1 MNLKSIKNLD
11 VAGKIALVRAGFD
24 VPMRDGRILNDFRI
38 RVAIPT
44 IEYLAKRG
52 AKVVILAHLDRPEG
66 WRESLS
72 LAPAAKHLAEI
83 LRRKFVTVS
92 EKEKNLPDYPVSH
105 LFFFRHNI
113 EKIDIRPLLAQMK
126 EGDIA
131 VLENIRFYPGETEGD
146 KKFARMLASLGD
158 CYVDEAFSD
167 AHRKHASII
176 GVPQFLPSVPGFG
189 FARELDILER
199 FMSHPKKPVVVMVG
213 GIKITSKL
221 EALRNLA
228 KISDYILLGGGL
240 ASLFLKMA
248 GYEIGKSVWEENSG
262 DQKIAKELWRDFR
275 EKIYLPVDAVV
286 SKSRDGKPSCVK
298 IEKIRPGQM
307 ILDIG
312 PETTLL
318 FSKIL
323 KKGRALLWNGPLGYV
338 ENRDFAHGTL
348 ALGRLFAS
356 RTKTDVSG
364 IAGGGDTLE
373 VIADLGMEEFIDHL
387 STGGGAML
395 NFLAEKKLPAL
406 EKLTNEQS

>member
-1 MNLKSIKNLD
+1 M
-11 VAGKIALVRAGFD
+11 LVRAGFD
-24 VPMRDGRILNDFRI
+24 VPIAGDRVKNDYRI
-38 RVAIPT
+38 RAAVPT
-44 IEYLAKRG
+44 LEYLVKHG
-52 AKVVILAHLDRPEG
+52 AKVVIIAHLGRPEG
-66 WRESLS
+66 WQESLS
-72 LAPAAKHLAEI
+72 LAPVAKQLAQI
-83 LRRKFVTVS
+83 LRRKFVVVS
-92 EKEKNLPDYPVSH
+92 ENEKTLPDYPVPH
-105 LFFFRHNI
+105 LFFLRHNI
-113 EKIDIRPLLAQMK
+113 EKIDARPLLAQMK

-131 VLENIRFYPGETEGD
+131 VLENIRFYDGETECD
-146 KKFARMLASLGD
+146 EKFAKLLASLGD
-158 CYVDEAFSD
+158 CYVDESFSD
-167 AHRKHASII
+167 AHRRHASIVGI
-176 GVPQFLPSVPGFG
+176 PQFLPSALGLG
-189 FARELDILER
+189 FARELEVLER
-199 FMSHPKKPVVVMVG
+199 FMFHPKKPVVVMIG

-228 KISDYILLGGGL
+228 KISDHILLGGGL
-240 ASLFLKMA
+240 ASLFLKIA
-248 GYEIGKSVWEENSG
+248 GYEIGKSVWEETPA

-275 EKIYLPVDAVV
+275 EKIHLPVDAVV

-298 IEKIRPGQM
+298 IEKVGSDQI

-323 KKGRALLWNGPLGYV
+323 KKGRTLLWNGPLGYI

-356 RTKTDVSG
+356 RTKTAVSG

-373 VIADLGMEEFIDHL
+373 VIADLGMEEFVDHL

-395 NFLAEKKLPAL
+395 DFLAEKKLPAL